1 MAIGKIH
8 SWKKV
13 AAQVILLAIPTILLA
28 CYLLWNANRFYN
40 ILQNDW
46 IKQGSY
52 FAAGIILSIIFYSFR
67 FRFVATTLLLLIIY
81 YIAYKALGNFN
92 VGEFD
97 AFFASVQFML
107 FTVLFSVGWITG
119 YGFSRSRYYTVFWS
133 VFLLSTQII
142 VASQTSDFNASAIIG
157 AFAPVLAYSFY
168 IIFTAE
174 LIRNMNEDETHFGW
188 FITKRML
195 GFGVVLLILLLA
207 ILNIFQSDFKA
218 IEKEWGNAQA
228 DYDKNKGSSESM
240 TKKNKDG
247 SISNKDQTK
256 LTSSLSKGK
265 RLVFVAKLDNFFE
278 GSQTPNPL
286 YFTAYYYTKFDTLT
300 QTFEIDSLMPD
311 NDLFRPDPSKIPLL
325 FAKKDSGVIKNSHAT
340 LDRKVVTAE
349 VYKVLLSP
357 DEFIAPSTAFFCQP
371 IPVAN
376 EYRDQYKSAYRAKMW
391 VSNLNSAY
399 FIYNPAGN
407 EPLEQFQEQRFEALR
422 TVDNFNGVD
431 KKFRDYYTFMP
442 SNTDYDSLRTLA
454 KQITANAKTPVDKMI
469 AIRDYFL
476 SKDEFDQPL
485 FKYSDN
491 PGIPGIPSASK
502 LNYFLFD
509 TKKGYCAYFAGATL
523 FMLRSLGIPS
533 RLAAGFLTIDRSSKN
548 PGWYW
553 FYEDQAHAW
562 VQIFFPGYGWIDF
575 DTTVPDVNTQQAPQ
589 PDETPP
595 LNMQDAYFV
604 ADGTVTEIDTITKRL
619 KLDVNRLLFHDKDY
633 ETEKAKNI
641 QLDISL
647 ATVSRDTGT
656 VALSEIKKGMH
667 ITAASYAEALKN
679 ISANDD
685 DSMLS
690 IFVKIPKP
698 VPVDQIKITDPESAA
713 QQKKKEAEAQQQPT
727 DWIKILWVTLSI
739 IAGIA
744 LLVLLTPWLIWQYYN
759 AAARNAKDGK
769 QIAFSSYRATMYY
782 LNQIGYSR
790 TNYGPNEYARM
801 IDGNF
806 KTTFSPFSNVYQK
819 LKYSSLPLTDRESE
833 TVQTFYQP
841 FINNVR
847 QQVPLKTR
855 ASKFLNIYNTI
866 SYFAQSK
873 NK

>member
-13 AAQVILLAIPTILLA
+13 VAQVILLGIPTIVLA
-28 CYLLWNANRFYN
+28 CYLLWDANRLYN

-46 IKQGSY
+46 IKQGLY
-52 FAAGIILSIIFYSFR
+52 FAAGIVASLVFYSYR
-67 FRFVATTLLLLIIY
+67 FRFIATTVLLLGIY
-81 YIAYKALGNFN
+81 YGAYKILGNFN

-97 AFFASVQFML
+97 AFFASVQFLL
-107 FTVLFSVGWITG
+107 FAVLFSAGWLTG

-133 VFLLSTQII
+133 VFLLAIQII
-142 VASQTSDFNASAIIG
+142 VVSKTSDFKAGDIIG
-157 AFAPVLAYSFY
+157 AFAPVLAYAFY

-195 GFGVVLLILLLA
+195 GFSIVVLILLLA
-207 ILNIFQSDFKA
+207 ILNIFQDDFKA

-228 DYDKNKGSSESM
+228 NYDKGKGNSESM
-240 TKKNKDG
+240 TKNNKDG
-247 SISNKDQTK
+247 SVSNKDQTK
-256 LTSSLSKGK
+256 LTSSLNKGK
-265 RLVFVAKLDNFFE
+265 RLVFVAKLDNFFPNTE
-278 GSQTPNPL
+278 TPNPL
-286 YFTAYYYTKFDTLT
+286 YFTAYYYTKFDTAT
-300 QTFEIDSLMPD
+300 QTFEIDTLMPD

-325 FAKKDSGVIKNSHAT
+325 FAKKDSAVIKNSHAP
-340 LDRKVVTAE
+340 LEHKVVTAE
-349 VYKVLLSP
+349 VYKVLLSA

-371 IPVAN
+371 IPVSN
-376 EYRDQYKSAYRAKMW
+376 EYKDQYKSAYRAKMW

-407 EPLEQFQEQRFEALR
+407 QQLEQFQEQRFEELR
-422 TVDNFNGVD
+422 TVKDFSEVD

-442 SNTDYDSLRTLA
+442 SNADYDSLRTLA
-454 KQITANAKTPVDKMI
+454 RQITANAKTPVDKMI

-491 PGIPGIPSASK
+491 PGVPGIPSASK
-502 LNYFLFD
+502 LNYFLFE
-509 TKKGYCAYFAGATL
+509 TRKGYCAYYAGATL

-604 ADGTVTEIDTITKRL
+604 ADGTVTEIDTISKRL
-619 KLDVNRLLFHDKDY
+619 KLDVNRILFHDKDY
-633 ETEKAKNI
+633 ETTTAQNI
-641 QLDISL
+641 QLDVSL

-656 VALSEIKKGMH
+656 VTLGAIKKGMH

-679 ISANDD
+679 ITANDN
-685 DSMLS
+685 DSLPS
-690 IFVKIPKP
+690 IFNKLVKP
-698 VPVDQIKITDPESAA
+698 VPVDQIKIIDPESAA
-713 QQKKKEAEAQQQPT
+713 QQKKKEAEAQQNPT
-727 DWIKILWVTLSI
+727 DWIKVLWITLSI
-739 IAGIA
+739 IAGLT
-744 LLVLLTPWLIWQYYN
+744 LLAFLTPWFIWQYFN
-759 AAARNAKDGK
+759 TSARNAKDAK
-769 QIAFSSYRATMYY
+769 QKAFNSYRASMYY

-790 TNYGPNEYARM
+790 TNFGPNEYARM
-801 IDGNF
+801 IDVNF
-806 KTTFSPFSNVYQK
+806 KTTFSSFSNVYQK
-819 LKYSSLPLTDRESE
+819 LKYSSLPLSERENE
-833 TVQTFYQP
+833 TVQTFYRP
-841 FINNVR
+841 FISNVNK
-847 QQVPLKTR
+847 QVPLKTR
-855 ASKFLNIYNTI
+855 VSRFLNIYNTI